1 MSEEGMGK
9 VLEDAMRDARND
21 ALDSAAEICAQAAVR
36 LISNGR
42 ARVNQVDRHT
52 AEVLRGMEVK
62 ILALKSV
69 E

>member
-21 ALDSAAEICAQAAVR
+21 ALDSAAAICAQAA
-36 LISNGR
+36 NG
-42 ARVNQVDRHT
+42 QVDRHT
-52 AEVLRGMEVK
+52 AEVLRGMEAK
-62 ILALKSV
+62 ILGLKSA